1 MGRAGSKLEIMAPKG
16 STFLFTRRCPWCGDV
31 AGEQS
36 LPGLG
41 YEEEAEPLWHSG
53 CEAEW
58 EAEEAAI
65 EADYL
70 AAEAEARKDLETER
84 EWLRETAGR
93 EDYLDQR
100 AADLGQVRTRG
111 EDAHFTT
118 GY

>member
-1 MGRAGSKLEIMAPKG
+1 M
-16 STFLFTRRCPWCGDV
+16 

-36 LPGLG
+36 LPGLRH
-41 YEEEAEPLWHSG
+41 EEEAEPLYHGG
-53 CEAEW
+53 CKAEW

-65 EADYL
+65 EANYL

-84 EWLRETAGR
+84 EWLREMAAGR

-111 EDAHFTT
+111 EDARFTT